1 MRLSVKSEYACLALI
16 DLSAQP
22 DQELVRIEDIATR
35 RDIPRK
41 YLEQIML
48 LLKRGGF
55 LKSKRG
61 IGGGYVLSK
70 PPGQIRVADVIRLMD
85 GPLAPVNSVSE
96 YFYEHTPIENS
107 PKLVALFQDIRDYTA
122 HKLENTTFA
131 DLV

>member
-16 DLSAQP
+16 DLASQP
-22 DQELVRIEDIATR
+22 DQELVHIEDIATR
-35 RDIPRK
+35 QDIPRK

-48 LLKRGGF
+48 LLKRAGF

-61 IGGGYVLSK
+61 VGGGYLLAK
-70 PPGQIRVADVIRLMD
+70 PPDKIRVADVIRLMD

-122 HKLENTTFA
+122 KKLENTTFA

>member
-16 DLSAQP
+16 DLSSHD
-22 DQELVRIEDIATR
+22 DQTLIRIEDIATR
-35 RDIPRK
+35 QHIPQK

-70 PPGQIRVADVIRLMD
+70 PPSQIRVADVIRLMD

-96 YFYEHTPIENS
+96 YYYEHTPIENS
-107 PKLVALFQDIRDYTA
+107 PKLLALFQDIRDYTA
-122 HKLENTTFA
+122 KKLESSTFA